1 MTPTFAALLAA
12 TCTSAATIQPCQN
25 SKITLLVAAAP
36 GPILPTPAAK
46 VLDVG
51 LSTASETALLLIV
64 LKVAALL
71 IKGMEARG
79 SETLAKVFSQLTWL
93 VVVQGS
99 ARLAGMVGVNNQI
112 ARPTKVLNPAWYESL
127 AKPSWNPPPWAF
139 PLAWIPLKILQTF
152 AANLAWTTSGR
163 KVLSLPIV
171 LFVSHIALGDGWNA
185 QFFLKQRPLTGVF
198 VISFKRDEY
207 IMDRLTMAIGADG
220 PRDSGM
226 PPTQDSMRDSMCNT
240 PSERRTTECA
250 QEPSTRALSTSHSG
264 LNRSTTACDGGGDG
278 LVRARQPNRTM
289 AP

>member
-1 MTPTFAALLAA
+1 MTFDRFASSINLARLSTDTYGLFSLSKPERTDDMTPTFAALLAA
-12 TCTSAATIQPCQN
+12 TCTSAATIQSCQ
-25 SKITLLVAAAP
+25 SSRTTLLVAAAP

-71 IKGMEARG
+71 IKGMEVRG

-112 ARPTKVLNPAWYESL
+112 ARPTKVLNPAWYDSL

-163 KVLSLPIV
+163 KVFSVPIV
-171 LFVSHIALGDGWNA
+171 LFVTHIALGDVWNA

-198 VISFKRDEY
+198 VISIFWCVLLAATLSLYNVNPLSAYLVAPTIAWVFVAANLNLDVWYLNK
-207 IMDRLTMAIGADG
+207 DRKK
-220 PRDSGM
+220 
-226 PPTQDSMRDSMCNT
+226 
-240 PSERRTTECA
+240 
-250 QEPSTRALSTSHSG
+250 
-264 LNRSTTACDGGGDG
+264 
-278 LVRARQPNRTM
+278 
-289 AP
+289 

>member
-1 MTPTFAALLAA
+1 MSAGWDLEITELNLTSVLTLTVSLRQLISRDLSRRPGRDRIDTPCKMTPTFAALLAA

-171 LFVSHIALGDGWNA
+171 LFVTHIALGDVWNA

-198 VISFKRDEY
+198 VISIFW
-207 IMDRLTMAIGADG
+207 GAYLVA
-220 PRDSGM
+220 
-226 PPTQDSMRDSMCNT
+226 PTIAWVFVAANLNLDVWYLNK
-240 PSERRTTECA
+240 ERKK
-250 QEPSTRALSTSHSG
+250 
-264 LNRSTTACDGGGDG
+264 
-278 LVRARQPNRTM
+278 
-289 AP
+289 

>member
-1 MTPTFAALLAA
+1 VSESDNMTPFVALLAA
-12 TCTSAATIQPCQN
+12 TCTSAATIQSCQN
-25 SKITLLVAAAP
+25 SRTTLLVAAAP

-71 IKGMEARG
+71 IKGMEVRG

-112 ARPTKVLNPAWYESL
+112 ARPTKVLNPAWYDSL

-163 KVLSLPIV
+163 KVFSLPIV
-171 LFVSHIALGDGWNA
+171 LFVTHIALGDVWNA

-198 VISFKRDEY
+198 VISIFWCVLLAATLSLYNVNPLSAYLVAPTIAWVFVAANLNLDVWYLNK
-207 IMDRLTMAIGADG
+207 DRKK
-220 PRDSGM
+220 
-226 PPTQDSMRDSMCNT
+226 
-240 PSERRTTECA
+240 
-250 QEPSTRALSTSHSG
+250 
-264 LNRSTTACDGGGDG
+264 
-278 LVRARQPNRTM
+278 
-289 AP
+289 